1 MPSRPAKRF
10 CASPLEK
17 LTSKQYSTIVRQIED
32 RENNIR
38 TQIMQG
44 NFSVV
49 ESLLSNVREDI
60 NTFSEELALLKMETY
75 LGAVEFQYLLSLEE
89 KIYTTLIPQLS
100 LYEIDHTQMKLQD
113 SPSEVPLFLSLVQQG
128 NAGPVYKDKPL
139 GPFTL
144 RLLTGA
150 FSTPLRTDVVQ
161 PELIDTSQ
169 VLHQMN
175 INSLDSRT
183 LR

>member
-49 ESLLSNVREDI
+49 ESL
-60 NTFSEELALLKMETY
+60 